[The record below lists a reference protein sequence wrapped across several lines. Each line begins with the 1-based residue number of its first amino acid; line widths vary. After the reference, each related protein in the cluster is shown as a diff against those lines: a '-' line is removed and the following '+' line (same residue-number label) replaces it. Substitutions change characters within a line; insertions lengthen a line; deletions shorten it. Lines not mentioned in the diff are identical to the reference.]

1 MKRQINDNNKSP
13 QKRNGT
19 LKTTETSAR
28 VLGNACNRRIVS
40 PTPDIQTLF
49 NGNSNES
56 VIDITSVSDV
66 TSVNGVTSVSDVT
79 TSSVTAIDNLPAMG
93 NTAGPVIITLTP
105 VNKQAGIPDAERLES
120 CNRGLQELLD
130 KNASPGPKSKT
141 ASGSGVQS
149 LSNVN
154 SDSNS
159 AINGKETVQV
169 DYQTAQ
175 ENDIE
180 NNNGIPEE
188 TNDIIESHVVE
199 CSEEKNVNERTSLT
213 AQSEA
218 TPSTS
223 KDPDKASNLENEE
236 PPPKEIPKTP
246 QKPETSEV
254 TNSNTCDSWYNGA
267 AGVKG
272 GDKLLEKFGIQQTS
286 STDSTDQEVGGYRLS
301 SIAKY
306 DYEALSTHNI
316 HVSRIMRKPTVVS
329 EQVVTQTKQ
338 YKHR

>member
-40 PTPDIQTLF
+40 PTPEIQTFF

-79 TSSVTAIDNLPAMG
+79 TNSVTAIDSLPAMG

-105 VNKQAGIPDAERLES
+105 VNKQGATCTTIPDAERLES
-120 CNRGLQELLD
+120 CNRRLQELLD

-141 ASGSGVQS
+141 ASGSAVQS

-159 AINGKETVQV
+159 AINGKETVQG
-169 DYQTAQ
+169 DNQTAQ

-180 NNNGIPEE
+180 NNNGIPVE

-199 CSEEKNVNERTSLT
+199 CSEEKNVNERISLI

-223 KDPDKASNLENEE
+223 KDPDKTSNLENEE
-236 PPPKEIPKTP
+236 PPPKEVPKTP

-272 GDKLLEKFGIQQTS
+272 GDKLLEKFGIQQSS
-286 STDSTDQEVGGYRLS
+286 STDSTDQEVGGYCLS
-301 SIAKY
+301 SIVKY

-316 HVSRIMRKPTVVS
+316 HVSRIMRKPTVLS
-329 EQVVTQTKQ
+329 EQV
-338 YKHR
+338 